1 MRESARER
9 GREGEGGEER
19 VRQVR
24 CQDMRFNVCAQSA
37 VTGSKPC
44 KGSDECSV
52 EPRDS
57 SEERHPFKYKRK
69 SSAINEKHENLPRAT
84 PVSRQNSYLQ
94 RSPRCFYSTG
104 LSLIV
109 CKRRMVLAAPGPLLT
124 PPPSSSPPKTPQWSY
139 SAQIRTQNEGKTR
152 NHPPPLTLRLTVPSP
167 NLQKQAKLG

>member
-1 MRESARER
+1 
-9 GREGEGGEER
+9 